1 MEPSKVLSLA
11 KRRGFFWP
19 SFEIYGG
26 VAGLYDYGPLGTLLK
41 RNIISVW
48 RKTFVQGEGFAEI
61 EGSNI
66 SPEEVF
72 MASGHL
78 SEFTDYLTA
87 CENCGEVF
95 RADHLIEFKIQ
106 DGIAPDGKYPILSG
120 LLEKLASGRLEAMD
134 LEKEGIK
141 CPVCGGKLSTPYP
154 FNLMFKT
161 TIGAG
166 KRGRTGYL
174 KPETAQGMF
183 TTFNLLYRY
192 HREKLP
198 FGVAQVGKG
207 FRNEISP
214 RQGFI
219 RMREFNMAEIEI
231 FFDPENK
238 TWPGFDEI
246 AGEKLMLVP
255 NTGDDE
261 EIIEM
266 TVGDAVKNGVIANE
280 ALAYFVYLT
289 QKFLLDIGIKR
300 EKLRFRQHLQDEMAH
315 YASDC
320 WDAELLISYGWTEVV
335 GVADR
340 GTYDLDAHIKASGA
354 DLRAFRKFPE
364 PREAEV
370 VRIKPIAAKLGP
382 LFKKDAGR
390 IKKALEEMEV
400 PEGWKDGDSLKVD
413 IDGNSLK
420 VPADCFEVS
429 QERVKLSGEKFVPH
443 VIEPSFGI
451 DRITYAL
458 LEQNLKEEEGYT
470 RLTVPPTVAPIKV
483 GVFPLMARDGLDERS
498 REIHRVLVASGINS
512 YHDAGGSIGKRYA
525 RMDEIGTPYCITV
538 DYESLEGKGV
548 TIRERDS
555 AEQVR
560 VPEERIA
567 EVLKGLVE
575 GTITLESLMEK
586 N

>member
-26 VAGLYDYGPLGTLLK
+26 VAGLYDYGPIGTLLK
-41 RNIISVW
+41 GNIVSVW
-48 RKTFVQGEGFAEI
+48 RKTFVRGEGFAEI

-72 MASGHL
+72 VASGHL
-78 SEFTDYLTA
+78 SEFTDYLTS

-95 RADHLIEFKIQ
+95 RADHLVEGKHP
-106 DGIAPDGKYPILSG
+106 APDTLNSEELDEII
-120 LLEKLASGRLEAMD
+120 
-134 LEKEGIK
+134 EKEGIK
-141 CPVCGGKLSTPYP
+141 CPVCGGHLSKSYP

-166 KRGRTGYL
+166 KKGRTGYL

-198 FGVAQVGKG
+198 FGVAQIGKG

-238 TWPGFDEI
+238 TWPGFDSIKDER
-246 AGEKLMLVP
+246 LLLVP
-255 NTGDDE
+255 NTGDGE
-261 EIIEM
+261 NIVEM
-266 TVGDAVKNGVIANE
+266 SVGDAVENGVIANE

-300 EKLRFRQHLQDEMAH
+300 EKLRFRQHLRDEMAH

-320 WDAELLISYGWTEVV
+320 WDAEVLISYGWTEVV

-364 PREAEV
+364 TREV
-370 VRIKPIAAKLGP
+370 DMVKIKPITSRLGP
-382 LFKKDAGR
+382 LFKKDAGK
-390 IKKALEEMEV
+390 IKKALEEME
-400 PEGWKDGDSLKVD
+400 PPTGWKDGQPLTVEV
-413 IDGNSLK
+413 DGNTFE

-429 QERVKLSGEKFVPH
+429 EERVKVSGEKFVPH

-458 LEQNLKEEEGYT
+458 LEQNLTEDEGYT
-470 RLTVPPTVAPIKV
+470 RLTIPPAVAPITV
-483 GVFPLMARDGLDERS
+483 GVFPLMARDGLDEMSERIQ
-498 REIHRVLVASGINS
+498 RLLMASGINA
-512 YHDAGGSIGKRYA
+512 YHDTGGSIGKRYA

-560 VPEERIA
+560 IAEERVI
-567 EVLKGLVE
+567 EVVRGLVE
-575 GTITLESLMEK
+575 GKMGLEDLKTK